1 MRAYEKENID
11 MNRDSFRQEIEE
23 FAPWDWIAGFALA
36 AVLFLIMFG
45 LAESI

>member
-1 MRAYEKENID
+1 MT
-11 MNRDSFRQEIEE
+11 RDSLREEVEE

-36 AVLFLIMFG
+36 AVFFLIMFG